1 LPAGDMIPR
10 AGTAGGLMGVALQPQ
25 SDTAARLPQNA
36 KPGSV
41 AALPGFVR
49 HADRDVGS

>member
-1 LPAGDMIPR
+1 MPACDIIPR
-10 AGTAGGLMGVALQPQ
+10 GARLEELVSVAWQPQ
-25 SDTAARLPQNA
+25 CDTAARLPQNA

-41 AALPGFVR
+41 AALPGFIR